1 MTEKRLLLFAFFIV
15 TPIFIFR
22 AQAQEQQGAATLT
35 SDSTMRIILP
45 EQAGWN
51 ALPENKKIDF
61 TLRAEGGNSQDVK
74 FSIAS
79 GKIDEMN
86 FDSTGHFSWTPGY
99 DFTDRLQNNRSVQ
112 VLFEARNAKNESA
125 SKMVEFKVSH
135 VNRPPVVGELKPFYL
150 QYNAQNNYQIDQNV
164 VKDEDNDPIV
174 FIPVTDAL
182 PEGAKLSA
190 QGELTWKPSLTQ
202 FNQLKNKP
210 LYIEFFVEDQPAK
223 SRTKGKFKIEATSQD
238 LAPQLSVVPKGN
250 VVRYPENATVNLK
263 FYLVDPNGDDD
274 IASFGFV
281 SDNPAIPK
289 AALVKHTANNY
300 EFIWSPGYEF
310 VKDPQDSVSFNV
322 NFYVLDKTQKRDEM
336 KLKFTIL
343 NAVNE
348 GEKDRQLYLQYRTGL
363 VRAFDLLEQLKEK
376 ETDLKHDYQRARK
389 GKKGRSVMNASL
401 GAVSGI
407 APVAIQE
414 VKTAKLVSTI
424 GGTSVMTVGTLEATE
439 VIGKSMKDLVE
450 RLNYVMDKKA
460 ELQMR
465 GDIFAR
471 KYALPSSRR
480 RPEFIKDLEE
490 FIGLMNLK
498 GLVALELNAG
508 WENKAKATDAQ
519 LKKTFKDYNP
529 EEG

>member
-1 MTEKRLLLFAFFIV
+1 MFAFFIV
-15 TPIFIFR
+15 TPFFTVLS
-22 AQAQEQQGAATLT
+22 QAQQPAAA
-35 SDSTMRIILP
+35 SSAVDSTVLRIILP
-45 EQAGWN
+45 EQPGWN
-51 ALPENKKIDF
+51 ALPENQKIDF
-61 TLRAEGGNSQDVK
+61 MLKTSGGSGQTVAY
-74 FSIAS
+74 SIAS
-79 GKIDEMN
+79 GKVDGMT
-86 FDSTGHFSWTPGY
+86 FDSTGYFSWTPGY
-99 DFTDRLQNNRSVQ
+99 DFVDRLQSTRTVQ
-112 VLFEARNAKNESA
+112 ILFEAKNEKNESV
-125 SKMVEFKVSH
+125 SKMAEFKVSH

-150 QYNAQNNYQIDQNV
+150 QYNVQNAYQIDPAI
-164 VKDEDNDPIV
+164 VKDEDNDPVV
-174 FIPVTDAL
+174 FIPITDEL

-190 QGELTWKPSLTQ
+190 QGELSWRPSLTQ

-210 LYIEFFVEDQPAK
+210 VYIEFFVEDQPAK
-223 SRTKGKFKIEATSQD
+223 TRTKGKFKVDATSQD
-238 LAPQLSVVPKGN
+238 LAPQISIVPKGG

-263 FYLVDPNGDDD
+263 FYLADPNGDDD

-289 AALVKHTANNY
+289 SALVKHTATNY

-310 VKDPQDSVSFNV
+310 VKDPQDSTTFNV
-322 NFYVLDKTQKRDEM
+322 NFFVLDKTQKRDEM
-336 KLKFTIL
+336 KLKFSIL

-348 GEKDRQLYLQYRTGL
+348 GEKDRHLYSQYRTGL

-376 ETDLKHDYQRARK
+376 ESDLKHDYRKARK
-389 GKKGRSVMNASL
+389 GKKGRSVANASL
-401 GAVSGI
+401 GAVSGL
-407 APVAIQE
+407 APVTIQTPQ
-414 VKTAKLVSTI
+414 TAKLVSTI
-424 GGTSVMTVGTLEATE
+424 GGTSVMTMGTLEATE

-465 GDIFAR
+465 GDVFAR

-480 RPEFIKDLEE
+480 RAEFVKDLEE
-490 FIGLMNLK
+490 FVGLMNLK

-529 EEG
+529 EEGG